1 MSMSVSALFDL
12 STRVAIVTGA
22 SSGIG
27 RTIALALADAGAA
40 VVLVARREAELEQ
53 ARHEIEGAGGRAVSL
68 PALRPCRSSCAASLR
83 STSERVFRR
92 ARYPRLGG
100 RHQRSQADARRDGAG
115 LGCDPETQSRCA
127 ILSRAESRSGDDR
140 PQLGA
145 HRFNLLTIGL
155 TNDESA
161 GNALVATAAK
171 ADGFIKNPQSIKAQT
186 IVLTANSTGDYAV
199 QSCLAKWG
207 LKKADV
213 TIKSMGQAEII
224 SAMSSN
230 NADLGGLWAPNIY
243 TMEEKAGAKVICSGK
258 ETGTVIPGALVVR
271 ADYAKE
277 HPQDVAKFLAVYLRA
292 WKWMNAHRS
301 EAIAMMKKFYELGG
315 VTISEASMR
324 KEFDTRPTF
333 DLAGHLKIM
342 DRATGTSDVDKW
354 LTQIG
359 EFMKSSGSIAE
370 APATS
375 AYITDEYMRMVDRDP
390 KLKAFANSIN

>member
-1 MSMSVSALFDL
+1 MKKHL
-12 STRVAIVTGA
+12 VAFAIA
-22 SSGIG
+22 
-27 RTIALALADAGAA
+27 ALAPLALPAQAQLTEIKVSYQPA
-40 VVLVARREAELEQ
+40 LYWALPFYVATEKGWWAEL
-53 ARHEIEGAGGRAVSL
+53 GLNPTFSTFPAGV
-68 PALRPCRSSCAASLR
+68 PQIAASA
-83 STSERVFRR
+83 SKSWDV
-92 ARYPRLGG
+92 GG
-100 RHQRSQADARRDGAG
+100 TGSVPAV
-115 LGCDPETQSRCA
+115 
-127 ILSRAESRSGDDR
+127 
-140 PQLGA
+140 LGA
-145 HRFNLLTIGL
+145 VRYNLLTIGL

-171 ADGFIKNPQSIKAQT
+171 AEGFMKNPQSIKGQS

-230 NADLGGLWAPNIY
+230 NVDLGGLWAPNIY

-277 HPQDVAKFLAVYLRA
+277 QPQNVAKFLAIYLRT

-301 EAIAMMKKFYELGG
+301 EAIAMMKKFYDLGG
-315 VTISEASMR
+315 VSISEASMN

-333 DLAGHLKIM
+333 DLAQHLKIM
-342 DRATGTSDVDKW
+342 DRAGGRSDVDKW
-354 LTQIG
+354 MTQIA
-359 EFMKSSGSIAE
+359 EFMNGTGAIADVP
-370 APATS
+370 PAS
-375 AYITDEYMRMVDRDP
+375 QYISEEFMRMVDRDP
-390 KLKAFANSIN
+390 KLKEFANRTN